1 MRKEKRAMSEDEE
14 DLNAVISCNEEKT
27 PEPSALGV
35 GSIDSLGMIRLTLG
49 KMNSLLFINGDLMR
63 RDSLPPADSHSPMQL
78 DKSSKHSPVSRPSL
92 LP

>member
-49 KMNSLLFINGDLMR
+49 KMNSLLFINGDLMS
-63 RDSLPPADSHSPMQL
+63 RDSLPPDNSQGPLQVDKCSNHSPM
-78 DKSSKHSPVSRPSL
+78 SRPSL